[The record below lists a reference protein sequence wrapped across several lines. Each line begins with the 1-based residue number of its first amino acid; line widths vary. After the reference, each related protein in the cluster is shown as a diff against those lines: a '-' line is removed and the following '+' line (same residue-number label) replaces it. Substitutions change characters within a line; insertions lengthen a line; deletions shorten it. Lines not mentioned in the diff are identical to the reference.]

1 MCALVYNF
9 NFIHQAS
16 IIKRPSKTSKT
27 PYVADI
33 ILNNDETNTETM
45 GHCPALGCCGHAD
58 AGCNVLVSTLD
69 GDKKVCSHRVE
80 LAIFTETKHDKDYS
94 VIIGIN
100 PKLAENI
107 AESCLKAN
115 LVKNLINIKS
125 YKREVKFKNSRF
137 DFAGIDSDGV
147 PFIMEIK
154 NVPLADYVDVSK
166 KDRKNYTELI
176 NNADFN
182 DKIAYFPDGYRK
194 NKGAVVSPRALK
206 HIQELQE
213 LVEPGKQRAILCFV
227 IQRDDASSFQTSNLD
242 STYKAAVKEAYENG
256 FEINVLQLK
265 WTMNGECYFIRNDL
279 PINL

>member
-1 MCALVYNF
+1 MTWHPPNT
-9 NFIHQAS
+9 
-16 IIKRPSKTSKT
+16 TSGE
-27 PYVADI
+27 
-33 ILNNDETNTETM
+33 NNDETNDETM

-80 LAIFTETKHDKDYS
+80 LAIFNETKHDKDYT

-107 AESCLKAN
+107 AESCLKAD

-182 DKIAYFPDGYRK
+182 DKDSQ
-194 NKGAVVSPRALK
+194 GALHDTTLVALTRLYLMNDDLEQCQYTCMTLLMK
-206 HIQELQE
+206 MQFIKKCAVDLLRVPLPCRTQCWSD
-213 LVEPGKQRAILCFV
+213 IL
-227 IQRDDASSFQTSNLD
+227 ASSSAQV
-242 STYKAAVKEAYENG
+242 AMP
-256 FEINVLQLK
+256 
-265 WTMNGECYFIRNDL
+265 TMNASVHVNSAL
-279 PINL
+279 PSSPSGV